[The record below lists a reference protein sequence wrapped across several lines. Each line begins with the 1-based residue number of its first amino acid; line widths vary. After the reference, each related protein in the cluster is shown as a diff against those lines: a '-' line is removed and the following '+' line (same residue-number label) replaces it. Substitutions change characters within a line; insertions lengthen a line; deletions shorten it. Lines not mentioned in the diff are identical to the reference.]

1 MAVKM
6 MTTLVKV
13 ACHENGIDA
22 MYCMWWG
29 QKQKSNKGSH
39 YDDKRKYT
47 FHKILRE
54 HEFGKE
60 AKYSLFKIMIKKI
73 TGIRWNIKLGHLLL
87 DKLMQGFWRE
97 LNWMLSGGSEA
108 LETMGVL

>member
-1 MAVKM
+1 
-6 MTTLVKV
+6 
-13 ACHENGIDA
+13 
-22 MYCMWWG
+22 
-29 QKQKSNKGSH
+29 
-39 YDDKRKYT
+39 
-47 FHKILRE
+47 
-54 HEFGKE
+54 
-60 AKYSLFKIMIKKI
+60 MIKKI